1 MGKSQRDKGARGER
15 EFAKLTGGK
24 KVPLSGAAKG
34 YANDVELPN
43 GMKAEVKRRK
53 GGFKQLYDWV
63 LDEREK
69 PDIVALRTD
78 GMPWLVTMKL
88 ETFMFL
94 MKGESANG
102 SDG

>member
-15 EFAKLTGGK
+15 EFARLTGGK
-24 KVPLSGAAKG
+24 RVPLSGAVDG
-34 YANDVELPN
+34 YGNDVELPN
-43 GMKAEVKRRK
+43 GMLAEVKRRK

-88 ETFMFL
+88 DTFLQL
-94 MKGESANG
+94 MKGGNANG